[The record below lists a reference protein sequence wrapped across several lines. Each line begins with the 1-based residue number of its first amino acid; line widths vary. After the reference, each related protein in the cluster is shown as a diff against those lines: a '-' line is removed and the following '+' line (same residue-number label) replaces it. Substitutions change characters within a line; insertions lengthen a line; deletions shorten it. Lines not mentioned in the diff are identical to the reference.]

1 MVVHQHLVNGY
12 NYMHDKVLLLSQV
25 ELIPKRHLLPKP
37 WCVLCFLYEDVLL
50 MYAKI
55 FIHNYIIYFLNVMLF
70 NIIHTITTNERG

>member
-25 ELIPKRHLLPKP
+25 ELIPKRRLLPKP

-50 MYAKI
+50 MYAKL
-55 FIHNYIIYFLNVMLF
+55 FIHNYIFYFLNFMLF